1 MIDYLKRIVRFTNVE
16 VGVFDLLDNF
26 VTLTVPKKACLLV
39 TLFNIDQICARVPL
53 FTLSS
58 LTCHRF
64 VITSITVS
72 SKGLC
77 DAFCPNNLYARV
89 GGISVTELNVLEREF
104 LAMID
109 WRLMVSSYF
118 FAPP

>member
-1 MIDYLKRIVRFTNVE
+1 MFLITPSFQKS
-16 VGVFDLLDNF
+16 
-26 VTLTVPKKACLLV
+26 CLLV
-39 TLFNIDQICARVPL
+39 VLCYIDRICARKPL

-64 VITSITVS
+64 VITSIAVA

-77 DAFCPNNLYARV
+77 DLFCTNSLYAKV

-104 LAMID
+104 LAAID
-109 WRLMVSSYF
+109 WQLMVSIILSLFLFSFVALFMRLTLSPDYDCGYH
-118 FAPP
+118 